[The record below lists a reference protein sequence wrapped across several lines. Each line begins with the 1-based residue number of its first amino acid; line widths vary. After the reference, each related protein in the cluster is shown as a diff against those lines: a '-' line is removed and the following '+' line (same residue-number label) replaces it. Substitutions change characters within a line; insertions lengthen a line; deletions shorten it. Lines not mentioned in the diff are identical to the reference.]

1 MNDEY
6 SPFIPYENN
15 PFEISDRV
23 IVVALDK
30 DNNIRHIQRLKEH
43 LDKPDIR
50 IAMSSHGASL
60 LDVLTKENYLTLDKT
75 GAPTLKFYSTGNH
88 QGDATKLLGSIAEA
102 LIVQECNNNSE
113 FNRDLA
119 KHARGGSKLSNFP
132 DGYIAIA
139 TGSYQTK
146 IKHRQH
152 YNPNDTQRD
161 IIWVDKNDVTLQLD
175 SLSLNRSKSS
185 VRPAGIQVKAS
196 YDYRNVLRNIEQ
208 YSYPIVYFDMN
219 NDWDYLHATIANLNR
234 DMGDRAISLVRHDD
248 VLRYIKDRL
257 RKYHQI
263 IVALLSG
270 ECTIQQLIEEANFTH
285 DNALG
290 SVLDTAAPDSCD
302 KIILPVQKQTVDL
315 GLIESMRTQINNLF

>member
-1 MNDEY
+1 MNDENR
-6 SPFIPYENN
+6 PFIPYENN

-43 LDKPDIR
+43 LEKPDIR

-60 LDVLTKENYLTLDKT
+60 LDVITKEDYLTLDRA
-75 GAPTLKFYSTGNH
+75 GAPTLKFCATGNH
-88 QGDATKLLGSIAEA
+88 HGDATKLLGSIAEA
-102 LIVQECNNNSE
+102 LIVQECNNNSD

-146 IKHRQH
+146 KNHRQH

-161 IIWVDKNDVTLQLD
+161 IIWVDKNDVALQLD
-175 SLSLNRSKSS
+175 SLSPNKGKSS
-185 VRPAGIQVKAS
+185 VKPAGIQVKAS
-196 YDYRNVLRNIEQ
+196 YDFRYVLRNIEQ
-208 YSYPIVYFDMN
+208 YAYPVVYFDMC
-219 NDWDYLHATIANLNR
+219 NDWNYLNAAVANINK
-234 DMGDRAISLVRHDD
+234 DMGDRTISLVPHDD
-248 VLRYIKDRL
+248 VLRYIKEIL
-257 RKYHQI
+257 RNYHQI
-263 IVALLSG
+263 IVALLNG
-270 ECTIQQLIEEANFTH
+270 ECTMQQLIEEANISN

-290 SVLDTAAPDSCD
+290 SVLDNAAQDSGD
-302 KIILPVQKQTVDL
+302 KIILPVQKLTIDT
-315 GLIESMRTQINNLF
+315 GLLDSMRTKIKNLF